1 MPELTVFGC
10 RLDQTLDTCD
20 VDIEEPEVIPSWADV
35 RSGLTPGSGCVVRGM
50 FAGGAADG
58 EEVAAAQSVSARY
71 TLPAPTAG
79 SRGCVA
85 PDITIRGDVAQLF
98 HDLDSPGV
106 AEARVEM
113 ELNVSVK
120 LTTPGGDLIREG
132 SAPLGAYRQQFHP
145 SREEQHAEPLN
156 IKTLEHPLL
165 VSYER
170 PAGEKVICDRA
181 KAVAGSPASTVFSS
195 PASMCASALG
205 WRIASTLMT
214 PEKPS
219 RSQVAPPLLETST

>member
-1 MPELTVFGC
+1 
-10 RLDQTLDTCD
+10 
-20 VDIEEPEVIPSWADV
+20 
-35 RSGLTPGSGCVVRGM
+35 M

-58 EEVAAAQSVSARY
+58 EEVAAAQTVSARY

-85 PDITIRGDVAQLF
+85 PDLTIRGDVAQLF
-98 HDLDSPGV
+98 NDLDSPGV

-132 SAPLGAYRQQFHP
+132 SAPLGAYRRQFHP
-145 SREEQHAEPLN
+145 SREEQHAEPIN

-165 VSYER
+165 VSYEG
-170 PAGEKVICDRA
+170 PVGEEVICE
-181 KAVAGSPASTVFSS
+181 VALLIVLVCLGPAAGAFDLGS
-195 PASMCASALG
+195 
-205 WRIASTLMT
+205 R
-214 PEKPS
+214 
-219 RSQVAPPLLETST
+219 RSYGIKFRGVRFGEMG